1 LIEHVRLNLTLSRV
15 PFCAREG
22 RSSFAGFYIAVQRT
36 LSR

>member
-22 RSSFAGFYIAVQRT
+22 RSSFVGFYIAVHRKF
-36 LSR
+36 SR